1 MIIYLRKLLN
11 GIYKKKLS
19 DNGKKAFRLLMDEL
33 KISMHEAQKLIDK
46 KRLFCN
52 GVLVKEKNKILD
64 GIIELIIYENNPKG
78 LDIVYENEDFAAIE
92 KPSGVLT
99 HPNGRNCT
107 YSLCD
112 EIWHLWG
119 KKACVAHRL
128 DKETSGILLVAKH
141 KNSQIELKTMFEKRL
156 VQKSYLALV
165 EGKTEKEFIVNEKMD
180 LAKDYDI
187 SKTRMHICENG
198 KEASTQ
204 FYTLEYFENLDAS
217 LVLAKPLTGR
227 QHQIRLHLFHV
238 KHKILGDPLYGLKKS
253 QIEQILDD
261 KINKEE
267 RIQITGAKRLLL
279 HSFSLEFTY
288 KGQKFLIQS
297 KKNIKDEFLEKRIR

>member
-1 MIIYLRKLLN
+1 MAYI
-11 GIYKKKLS
+11 KKKLS

-165 EGKTEKEFIVNEKMD
+165 KGKTEKEFIVNEKMD

-297 KKNIKDEFLEKRIR
+297 KKNIKDEFLEERIR

>member
-1 MIIYLRKLLN
+1 MAYI
-11 GIYKKKLS
+11 KKKLS

-165 EGKTEKEFIVNEKMD
+165 KGKTEKEFIVNEKMD
-180 LAKDYDI
+180 LAQDYDI

-297 KKNIKDEFLEKRIR
+297 KKNIKDEFLEERIR

>member
-1 MIIYLRKLLN
+1 MAYI
-11 GIYKKKLS
+11 KKKLS

-180 LAKDYDI
+180 LAQDYDI

-297 KKNIKDEFLEKRIR
+297 KKNIKDEFLEERIR

>member
-1 MIIYLRKLLN
+1 MAYI
-11 GIYKKKLS
+11 KKKLS

-297 KKNIKDEFLEKRIR
+297 KKNIKDEFLEERIR

>member
-1 MIIYLRKLLN
+1 MAYI
-11 GIYKKKLS
+11 KKKLS

-198 KEASTQ
+198 KKASTQ

-297 KKNIKDEFLEKRIR
+297 KKNIKDEFLEERIR